1 MRLTFDIQNV
11 LGDNQNSYPKRFGSI
26 DITAQIMRITLKDIA
41 DKSGFSITTVS
52 RALGGYDDVNEETR
66 QHIVNLAISMGYE
79 PNQVARQ
86 LRHQRTN
93 TIGMII
99 PANDQVFSDDFFS
112 ELMMGVGHAASVSG
126 FDLLLS
132 AQTSPENE
140 MAAYRRMV
148 GGRRVDGVVVARTRR
163 DDSRIDY
170 LKQLSFPFVVS
181 GRNALGQPSDFP
193 YVDVDS
199 QLGIKMMV
207 HHLVELGHRDIGLLL
222 PPPEMA
228 FTPYR
233 LKGYQDGLAEAG
245 LRYDE
250 SYTYH
255 GNLKRSGGY
264 DAALQL
270 LSTSPRIT
278 ALIACNDLMAF
289 GAIRAIQEQGLQV
302 GVDVA
307 VSGFDDIAAA
317 EYSTPPLT
325 TIRQPI
331 YEIGQR
337 LFEMLLRIIQGQT
350 PEETQIVLEPSL
362 AIRDSCGS
370 SQQ

>member
-1 MRLTFDIQNV
+1 
-11 LGDNQNSYPKRFGSI
+11 
-26 DITAQIMRITLKDIA
+26 MRITLKDIA

-66 QHIVNLAISMGYE
+66 QQITELAISMGYE

-99 PANDQVFSDDFFS
+99 PANDQGFSDDFFS
-112 ELMMGVGHAASVSG
+112 ELMMGVGHAASVYG

-132 AQTSPENE
+132 AQTSTENE

-163 DDSRIDY
+163 DDPRIEY
-170 LKQLSFPFVVS
+170 LKQLGLPFVVS
-181 GRNALGQPSDFP
+181 GRNPLGQPSDFP
-193 YVDVDS
+193 YIDVDS

-207 HHLVELGHRDIGLLL
+207 HHLVELGHRHIGLLL

-228 FTPYR
+228 FTTFR
-233 LKGYQDGLAEAG
+233 LKGYQEGLAEAG
-245 LRYDE
+245 LPFDE
-250 SYTYH
+250 SYTAH

-270 LSTSPRIT
+270 LSKSPRIT
-278 ALIACNDLMAF
+278 AVIACNDLMAL

-302 GVDVA
+302 GVDIA
-307 VSGFDDIAAA
+307 VSGFDDIPAA

-337 LFEMLLRIIQGQT
+337 LFEMLVQIIQRK
-350 PEETQIVLEPSL
+350 PLEEAHIVLQPSL
-362 AIRDSCGS
+362 VIRESSGS
-370 SQQ
+370 R